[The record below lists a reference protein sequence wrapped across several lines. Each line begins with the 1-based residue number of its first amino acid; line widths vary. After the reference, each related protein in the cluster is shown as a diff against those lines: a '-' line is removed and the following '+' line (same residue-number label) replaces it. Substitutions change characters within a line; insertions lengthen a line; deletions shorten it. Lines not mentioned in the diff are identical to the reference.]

1 MPPFQIV
8 RAIQDYFARR
18 QVFAREEIYRVL
30 SALLLTLHF
39 SEVAFHSESGQTV
52 SEVTVSMRAL
62 KYNGQGL
69 GDQFEF
75 PPRDAAQFE
84 KSNQRLFDQIIRA
97 RGTGSNSDDRRAI
110 R

>member
-52 SEVTVSMRAL
+52 
-62 KYNGQGL
+62 
-69 GDQFEF
+69 
-75 PPRDAAQFE
+75 
-84 KSNQRLFDQIIRA
+84 
-97 RGTGSNSDDRRAI
+97 
-110 R
+110 